1 MLNTF
6 LNYISQS
13 WNEWL
18 NSERQEKII
27 SFQVL
32 TFLVILALIYF
43 LYNKH
48 IETIFELNNFIEQG
62 QELKKAERFS
72 ASNSESKKDQ

>member
-27 SFQVL
+27 SFQVV
-32 TFLVILALIYF
+32 TFFVILALIYF

-48 IETIFELNNFIEQG
+48 KETIFELNNFIEQG
-62 QELKKAERFS
+62 QELKKDEYEH
-72 ASNSESKKDQ
+72 ES